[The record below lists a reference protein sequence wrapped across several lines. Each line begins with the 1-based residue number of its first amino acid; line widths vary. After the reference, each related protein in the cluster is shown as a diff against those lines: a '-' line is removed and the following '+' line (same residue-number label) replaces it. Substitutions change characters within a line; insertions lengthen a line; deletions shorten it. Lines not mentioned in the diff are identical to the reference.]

1 MATAGLIVVMA
12 ITLTSF
18 LSRCL
23 FLCLLDVSK
32 GDESRE
38 IMTDRDAWMMDSG
51 DSPARLRRA
60 QR

>member
-18 LSRCL
+18 CPVVC
-23 FLCLLDVSK
+23 FLCLLDVFK
-32 GDESRE
+32 GDEPGE

-51 DSPARLRRA
+51 DNPARLRCA